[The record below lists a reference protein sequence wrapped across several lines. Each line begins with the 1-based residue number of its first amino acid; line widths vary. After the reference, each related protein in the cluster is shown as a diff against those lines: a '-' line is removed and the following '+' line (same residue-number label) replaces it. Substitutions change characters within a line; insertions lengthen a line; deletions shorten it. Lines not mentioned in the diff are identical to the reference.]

1 MATYKIVSNG
11 GNGLPLNV
19 ETTSTISGRT
29 NVNIWKDTGSNDQKW
44 SINSLGTSQQVRTLN
59 NTAYMLNAYRTNWN
73 CDVYTSNSDTY
84 VNFVSQGNN
93 VYLIQL
99 NSDKTKYLTA
109 TGTASGSNVV
119 WQARNTSSAAQKWKI
134 SKLSDLNISNLKI
147 FQTYTSPG
155 KSADGSVAP
164 DMTYND
170 KTKSQLLSLSPVLS
184 DEASIFDMPPS
195 SSTVLPPQ
203 GPQAVKDHMMKL
215 VSMFATT
222 DPAMTTVAKAMFNHF
237 LDGTGSVYRNS
248 TLTQRAKNHSKTQEM
263 VTKTKNIIIKYIKQY
278 DGDIRSFYQNT
289 AFQKELHDVPN
300 PYFSTKDDRS
310 NGLQICVNQVWGYS
324 ITLKNFRC
332 TGSTFSG
339 TLSYSLF
346 DHFGLDDNDVEK
358 IYGWTQQFCAWYVL
372 QHYKNC
378 KCAYKPFISYMDFDV
393 SFSGSL

>member
-1 MATYKIVSNG
+1 MATYKIVSHG

-222 DPAMTTVAKAMFNHF
+222 DPAMTTVA
-237 LDGTGSVYRNS
+237 
-248 TLTQRAKNHSKTQEM
+248 
-263 VTKTKNIIIKYIKQY
+263 
-278 DGDIRSFYQNT
+278 
-289 AFQKELHDVPN
+289 
-300 PYFSTKDDRS
+300 
-310 NGLQICVNQVWGYS
+310 
-324 ITLKNFRC
+324 
-332 TGSTFSG
+332 
-339 TLSYSLF
+339 
-346 DHFGLDDNDVEK
+346 
-358 IYGWTQQFCAWYVL
+358 
-372 QHYKNC
+372 
-378 KCAYKPFISYMDFDV
+378 
-393 SFSGSL
+393 